1 MSQGVEKR
9 RPELPNPPSALS
21 SLAVR
26 KLICGD
32 SNFDYGLQGEIKHI
46 RKNKDIVV
54 AGNHYEALFVN
65 HDGWLF
71 RYKILHNGD
80 RQILDFILPGQIFG
94 LQACL
99 FKASLY
105 SVATITEA
113 SLSSIPLDA
122 IDRVFERTPT
132 LAKALFWSALCE
144 SAIVSEHLINTGR
157 RSAYERV
164 SHLLLELFVRLKS
177 AGLTD
182 DMSFKMPLTQEL
194 IGSALGLTTVHVN
207 RTLRSLREDKLIAID
222 GMCVTILDF
231 DALSLL
237 SDFDNSYLGET
248 VRALRGEMTL
258 SVQNNAAQHTAPVKS
273 NFQKR
278 DMRTPDTNSQIS
290 RSAAGMRHR
299 IGDARQPRS

>member
-21 SLAVR
+21 SLNVH

-32 SNFDYGLQGEIKHI
+32 LNFEYGLQGEAKRIH
-46 RKNKDIVV
+46 KNKDIVV
-54 AGNHYEALFVN
+54 AGKHYETLFVN
-65 HDGWLF
+65 HDGWLL

-80 RQILDFILPGQIFG
+80 RQILDFILPSQIFG

-99 FKASLY
+99 FKTSLY

-144 SAIVSEHLINTGR
+144 SAIVAEHLIDTGR

-164 SHLLLELFVRLKS
+164 SHLLLELFVRLKLT
-177 AGLTD
+177 GLTD
-182 DMSFKMPLTQEL
+182 NMSFDMPLTQEL
-194 IGSALGLTTVHVN
+194 IGGALGLTTVHVN
-207 RTLRSLREDKLIAID
+207 RTFRSLREDKLISID
-222 GMCVTILDF
+222 GKCVTILDF

-248 VRALRGEMTL
+248 ARALRSGMTL
-258 SVQNNAAQHTAPVKS
+258 SVQNRTAQVASPVKLGS
-273 NFQKR
+273 PKR
-278 DMRTPDTNSQIS
+278 KMRT
-290 RSAAGMRHR
+290 R
-299 IGDARQPRS
+299 I

>member
-21 SLAVR
+21 SLNVH

-32 SNFDYGLQGEIKHI
+32 PNFEYGLQGEPKHI
-46 RKNKDIVV
+46 RKDKDIVV
-54 AGNHYEALFVN
+54 AGKHYEALFVN
-65 HDGWLF
+65 HDGWLL

-99 FKASLY
+99 FKTSLY

-144 SAIVSEHLINTGR
+144 SAIVAEHLIDTGR

-177 AGLTD
+177 TGLTD
-182 DMSFKMPLTQEL
+182 NMSFNMPLTQEL
-194 IGSALGLTTVHVN
+194 IGGALGLTTVHVN
-207 RTLRSLREDKLIAID
+207 RTFRSLREDKLISID
-222 GMCVTILDF
+222 GKCVTILDF

-248 VRALRGEMTL
+248 ARALRSGMTL
-258 SVQNNAAQHTAPVKS
+258 SVQNRTTQVASPVKLGS
-273 NFQKR
+273 PKR
-278 DMRTPDTNSQIS
+278 KMRT
-290 RSAAGMRHR
+290 R
-299 IGDARQPRS
+299 I

>member
-21 SLAVR
+21 SLNVH

-32 SNFDYGLQGEIKHI
+32 LNFEYGLQGEPKHI

-54 AGNHYEALFVN
+54 AGKHYETLFVN
-65 HDGWLF
+65 HDGWLL

-99 FKASLY
+99 FKTSLY

-144 SAIVSEHLINTGR
+144 SAIVAEHLIDTGR

-164 SHLLLELFVRLKS
+164 SHLLLELFVRLKLT
-177 AGLTD
+177 GLTD
-182 DMSFKMPLTQEL
+182 NMSFDMPLTQEL
-194 IGSALGLTTVHVN
+194 IGGALGLTTVHVN
-207 RTLRSLREDKLIAID
+207 RTFRSLREDKLISVD
-222 GMCVTILDF
+222 GKCVTILDF

-248 VRALRGEMTL
+248 ARALRSGMTL
-258 SVQNNAAQHTAPVKS
+258 SVQNRTAQVASPVKLGS
-273 NFQKR
+273 PKR
-278 DMRTPDTNSQIS
+278 KMRT
-290 RSAAGMRHR
+290 R
-299 IGDARQPRS
+299 I

>member
-21 SLAVR
+21 SLNVH

-32 SNFDYGLQGEIKHI
+32 LNFEYDLQGEPKHI

-54 AGNHYEALFVN
+54 AGKHYETLFVN
-65 HDGWLF
+65 HDGWLL

-99 FKASLY
+99 FKTSLY

-122 IDRVFERTPT
+122 IDHVFERTPT

-144 SAIVSEHLINTGR
+144 SAIVAEHLIDTGR

-164 SHLLLELFVRLKS
+164 SHLLLELFVRLKLT
-177 AGLTD
+177 GLTD
-182 DMSFKMPLTQEL
+182 NMSFDMPLTQEL
-194 IGSALGLTTVHVN
+194 IGGALGLTTVHVN
-207 RTLRSLREDKLIAID
+207 RTFRSLREDKLIAID
-222 GMCVTILDF
+222 GKCVTILDF

-248 VRALRGEMTL
+248 ARTLRSEMTL
-258 SVQNNAAQHTAPVKS
+258 SVQNRTAQVASPVKLGS
-273 NFQKR
+273 PKR
-278 DMRTPDTNSQIS
+278 KMRT
-290 RSAAGMRHR
+290 R
-299 IGDARQPRS
+299 I

>member
-21 SLAVR
+21 SLNVH

-32 SNFDYGLQGEIKHI
+32 LNFEYDLQGEPKHI

-54 AGNHYEALFVN
+54 AGKHYETLFVN
-65 HDGWLF
+65 HDGWLL

-99 FKASLY
+99 FKTSLY

-144 SAIVSEHLINTGR
+144 SAIVAEHLIDTGR

-164 SHLLLELFVRLKS
+164 SHLLLELFVRLKLT
-177 AGLTD
+177 GLTD
-182 DMSFKMPLTQEL
+182 NMSFDMPLTQEL
-194 IGSALGLTTVHVN
+194 IGGALGLTTVHVN
-207 RTLRSLREDKLIAID
+207 RTFRSLREDKLIAID
-222 GMCVTILDF
+222 GKCVTILDF

-248 VRALRGEMTL
+248 ARALRGRMTL
-258 SVQNNAAQHTAPVKS
+258 SVQNRTAQVASSVKFGS
-273 NFQKR
+273 PKHK
-278 DMRTPDTNSQIS
+278 MRT
-290 RSAAGMRHR
+290 R
-299 IGDARQPRS
+299 I

>member
-21 SLAVR
+21 SLNVH

-32 SNFDYGLQGEIKHI
+32 LNFEYGLQGEPKHI

-54 AGNHYEALFVN
+54 AGKHYETLFVN
-65 HDGWLF
+65 HDGWLL

-99 FKASLY
+99 FKTSLY

-122 IDRVFERTPT
+122 IDHVFERTPT

-144 SAIVSEHLINTGR
+144 SAIVAEHLIDTGR

-164 SHLLLELFVRLKS
+164 SHLLLELFVRLKLT
-177 AGLTD
+177 GLTD
-182 DMSFKMPLTQEL
+182 NLSFDMPLTQEL
-194 IGSALGLTTVHVN
+194 IGGALGLTTVHVN
-207 RTLRSLREDKLIAID
+207 RTFRSLREDKLISID
-222 GMCVTILDF
+222 GKCVTILDF

-248 VRALRGEMTL
+248 ARALRSGMTL
-258 SVQNNAAQHTAPVKS
+258 SVQNRTAQVASPVKLGS
-273 NFQKR
+273 PKR
-278 DMRTPDTNSQIS
+278 KMRTGYEATDKP
-290 RSAAGMRHR
+290 
-299 IGDARQPRS
+299 IGD

>member
-21 SLAVR
+21 SLNVH

-32 SNFDYGLQGEIKHI
+32 LNFEYGLQGEPKHI

-54 AGNHYEALFVN
+54 AGKHYETLFVN
-65 HDGWLF
+65 HDGWLL

-99 FKASLY
+99 FKTSLY

-122 IDRVFERTPT
+122 IDHVFERTPT

-144 SAIVSEHLINTGR
+144 SAIVAEHLIDTGR

-164 SHLLLELFVRLKS
+164 SHLLLELFVRLKLT
-177 AGLTD
+177 GLTD
-182 DMSFKMPLTQEL
+182 NLSFDMPLTQEL
-194 IGSALGLTTVHVN
+194 IGGALGLTTVHVN
-207 RTLRSLREDKLIAID
+207 RTFRSLREDKLISID
-222 GMCVTILDF
+222 GKCVTILDF

-248 VRALRGEMTL
+248 ARALRSGMTL
-258 SVQNNAAQHTAPVKS
+258 SVQNRTAQVASPVKLGS
-273 NFQKR
+273 PKR
-278 DMRTPDTNSQIS
+278 KMRT
-290 RSAAGMRHR
+290 R
-299 IGDARQPRS
+299 I

>member
-9 RPELPNPPSALS
+9 HPEVPKPSSALS

-32 SNFDYGLQGEIKHI
+32 SNVDYGLQGEIKHI

-144 SAIVSEHLINTGR
+144 SAIVAEHLINTGR